1 MSERNLLKFV
11 FLTIRRC
18 IIEIMADTTPKKHEG
33 ILTLYRHCQKTSREI
48 AGMVGVS
55 QSTVCRI
62 IWDFSETG
70 TTSPRCKGKC
80 GRKCETS
87 AGDDKMPYH
96 SVLLIPGR
104 LVVIYKETW
113 WLMEF
118 I

>member
-1 MSERNLLKFV
+1 MSEGNLLKFV

-62 IWDFSETG
+62 IQRYKETG
-70 TTSPRCKGKC
+70 TTPPRRKGKC
-80 GRKCETS
+80 GRKRKMS
-87 AGDDKMPYH
+87 ARDDKMLHH
-96 SVLLIPGR
+96 SVFLIPGR
-104 LVVIYKETW
+104 PVVIYKET
-113 WLMEF
+113 
-118 I
+118 